1 MRPKRDSGILK
12 SIMRLSQLATKT
24 RRDAPKD
31 ETAKNAQLLIR
42 AGFIHKDAAGVY
54 VLLPL
59 GLRVVNKIIA
69 IIRDEMNAIGGQE
82 LSMTTLQRKELW
94 EQTDRWDDEKVDVW
108 FKTRHKNETEVGL
121 GWTHEEAVTDMMTE
135 FINSY
140 RDLPRSV
147 YQFQTKLRNETRA
160 KSGIMRTREFIMK
173 DLYSFSRDQAEHDA
187 FYETAKAS
195 YIKIF
200 QRLGIGEWTYLTFAS
215 GGAFSKFSHEFQTVT
230 DAGED
235 IIYVSHEKKIAINE
249 EVLNDEVLTML
260 ELKREDLEEMKA
272 AEVGNIFTLGT
283 RFSDPLNLK
292 YTAEDGSVKPVI
304 MGSYGIGP
312 ARVMGVVVERYADE
326 RGLVWPQ
333 AIAPADVHIVR
344 LGEDE
349 AVVTAA
355 DKLYEDLQKAGFDVL
370 YDDRDVQAGAKFGDA
385 DLIGVP
391 VRLTVS
397 KKTIEQDSVELQY
410 RTETESSL
418 VKTSAIEATLH
429 SN

>member
-1 MRPKRDSGILK
+1 
-12 SIMRLSQLATKT
+12 
-24 RRDAPKD
+24 
-31 ETAKNAQLLIR
+31 
-42 AGFIHKDAAGVY
+42 
-54 VLLPL
+54 
-59 GLRVVNKIIA
+59 
-69 IIRDEMNAIGGQE
+69 
-82 LSMTTLQRKELW
+82 
-94 EQTDRWDDEKVDVW
+94 
-108 FKTRHKNETEVGL
+108 
-121 GWTHEEAVTDMMTE
+121 
-135 FINSY
+135 
-140 RDLPRSV
+140 
-147 YQFQTKLRNETRA
+147 
-160 KSGIMRTREFIMK
+160 MK

-200 QRLGIGEWTYLTFAS
+200 NRLGIGEWTYLTFAS
-215 GGAFSKFSHEFQTVT
+215 GGAFSKFSHEFQTIT

-249 EVLNDEVLTML
+249 EVLNDEVLGML
-260 ELKREDLEEMKA
+260 DLKREDLEEMKA

-326 RGLVWPQ
+326 RGMVWPK

-349 AVVTAA
+349 AVVNAA
-355 DKLYEDLQKAGFDVL
+355 DKLYEDLQKAGYEVL

-410 RTETESSL
+410 RTESESSL
-418 VKTSAIEATLH
+418 VKLSSVQEVLTVK
-429 SN
+429 